1 MAEQS
6 STRLGYSDLLR
17 CLATLAVVVLHCAGA
32 TLASELPS
40 STRFFVLNLLDGGVR
55 WAVPM
60 FIMLSGM
67 FLLDPQKPMST
78 RKWLGHVRRIALTLL
93 LWGGLYALWDARSAH
108 LGLEWLLEGLISL
121 VAGRLHYHL
130 WFLPMLLGLYLLIP
144 PLRALIQ
151 GGSRRTLWYITG
163 LWFAVTVCL
172 NTLYGFF
179 PGGLGQSWLNM
190 LNLYNL
196 AGYGGYF
203 LLGYLLKT
211 CEIRPW
217 AERSLYLLGLLGLA
231 ATCTGTRLLS
241 QSAGVFQDRLYGYLT
256 PNVCLTA
263 AALFLLCRRLAPGR
277 GKVWSHLAPLTF
289 GVYLLHP
296 LILEL
301 AQALG
306 FPSPMW
312 NVAWAVPLQ
321 ALAVTAAASAVC
333 CVLRHIPRLGRYL
346 C

>member
-1 MAEQS
+1 MEHVNRA
-6 STRLGYSDLLR
+6 RLGYSDFLR
-17 CLATLAVVVLHCAGA
+17 CLATLAVVTLHCAGA
-32 TLASELPS
+32 TLAAEAPTSA
-40 STRFFVLNLLDGGVR
+40 RFFVLNLLDGCGR

-60 FIMLSGM
+60 FVMLSGM
-67 FLLDPQKPMST
+67 FLLDPEKPMPAK
-78 RKWLGHVRRIALTLL
+78 KWLGHVGRLALAIL
-93 LWGGLYALWDARSAH
+93 LWGGGYALWDARAAH

-144 PLRALIQ
+144 PLRALVR
-151 GGSRRTLWYITG
+151 GASRKTLWYLTG
-163 LWFAVTVCL
+163 LWGAVTVCL

-179 PGGLGQSWLNM
+179 PGGPGQSWLNM
-190 LNLYNL
+190 LGLYNL
-196 AGYGGYF
+196 AGYAGYF

-217 AERSLYLLGLLGLA
+217 AERSLYVLGLLGLVV
-231 ATCTGTRLLS
+231 TCAGTRVLS
-241 QSAGVFQDRLYGYLT
+241 QRAGVFQDRLYGNLT

-263 AALFLLCRRLAPGR
+263 AALFLLCRRLELGR
-277 GKVWSHLAPLTF
+277 GTIWGRLAPLTF

-296 LILEL
+296 LFIEL
-301 AQALG
+301 FNILG
-306 FPSPMW
+306 FPDPMW

-321 ALAVTAAASAVC
+321 VLTVTLPALALTWL
-333 CVLRHIPRLGRYL
+333 LRHIPKLGKYL